1 MESSLLSGV
10 QAQTVKATATFHRP
24 HNTVDKPPR
33 LMVKQFSIAKNTQI
47 DSHTYIGKRRGK
59 EKKEKKMIRNHKE
72 ESNQSNNQ
80 TPK

>member
-24 HNTVDKPPR
+24 HNTIDKPPT
-33 LMVKQFSIAKNTQI
+33 LMVKQFSIAKNTQR

-72 ESNQSNNQ
+72 ESNQANNQ